1 MRFYER
7 CVLCASVTIP
17 PNHPD
22 GIANM
27 KVNDQW
33 ERHGVNE
40 VEMMS

>member
-1 MRFYER
+1 M
-7 CVLCASVTIP
+7 LCASVTIP

-22 GIANM
+22 GMANGKGTQPM

-33 ERHGVNE
+33 ERHGANE